1 MRVLEIAQK
10 AITELPYNGTFDRL
24 VVFTQGSLPTVF
36 ATRGGKCGEVPVTPV
51 TKELLVDT
59 NAGGDAFV
67 GGFLAAFALNKDVRR
82 CCEVGNYAGGE
93 IIQHDGC
100 TFPEIPKITV

>member
-1 MRVLEIAQK
+1 MSILEIGQK
-10 AITELPYNGTFDRL
+10 AATELPYNGTFDRL

-36 ATRGGKCGEVPVTPV
+36 ASRSGKSGEVLVTPV
-51 TKELLVDT
+51 AKEMLVDT

-67 GGFLAAFALNKDVRR
+67 GGFLAAFALNKDIRR
-82 CCEVGNYAGGE
+82 CCEVGNYAGAE

-100 TFPEIPKITV
+100 TFPETPKITV